1 MDNQNFKNEPTK
13 ALTLSKKYINFQL
26 NSNLKKNFNFEL
38 IKYEFYI
45 VNLKKK
51 CERELIF
58 FIDKILNQKF

>member
-1 MDNQNFKNEPTK
+1 MDNQNFKNEPTN

-45 VNLKKK
+45 VNLKKNV
-51 CERELIF
+51 RG
-58 FIDKILNQKF
+58 N